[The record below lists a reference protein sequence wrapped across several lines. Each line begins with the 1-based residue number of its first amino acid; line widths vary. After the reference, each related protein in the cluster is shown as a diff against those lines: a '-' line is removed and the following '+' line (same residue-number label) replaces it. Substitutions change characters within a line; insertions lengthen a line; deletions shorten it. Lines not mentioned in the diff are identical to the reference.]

1 LHNSKFDPRGFFH
14 PFLSSF
20 SGGQSRWPFLVILK
34 QDMTEVG
41 ILIIFL
47 GLFEGMIV
55 VVYRK
60 ICAEGLPSCLFTEL
74 SIILKEQTPAVKI
87 NDACVNLL
95 KRPSRHPY

>member
-1 LHNSKFDPRGFFH
+1 MRCACTIQNLIPEDFI
-14 PFLSSF
+14 LVIV

-47 GLFEGMIV
+47 GLFAGKLWSSMARYARK
-55 VVYRK
+55 VYR
-60 ICAEGLPSCLFTEL
+60 AVYHLE
-74 SIILKEQTPAVKI
+74 EQTPTVKI